1 MSKIRD
7 MAKDCRLMSL
17 RKYIQSIFKVFVT
30 VLLPVQK
37 IRLTLHHTIANTK
50 IRNMM
55 DLQLPEIDKK
65 NFSTFRPKGLR
76 QESLVTATW
85 LSWIQL
91 LKWIF
96 LTCWRFLY
104 PYVKSCIFMPYCRRF
119 SGSSTNLSTKLNNFM
134 PNLNLCEQRKWK
146 FVIYS
151 FN

>member
-1 MSKIRD
+1 
-7 MAKDCRLMSL
+7 MAKDCVLMSL

-30 VLLPVQK
+30 VLLSVQK

-50 IRNMM
+50 ISRKMM
-55 DLQLPEIDKK
+55 GLQLPEIDKK

-96 LTCWRFLY
+96 LTC
-104 PYVKSCIFMPYCRRF
+104 
-119 SGSSTNLSTKLNNFM
+119 
-134 PNLNLCEQRKWK
+134 
-146 FVIYS
+146 
-151 FN
+151 